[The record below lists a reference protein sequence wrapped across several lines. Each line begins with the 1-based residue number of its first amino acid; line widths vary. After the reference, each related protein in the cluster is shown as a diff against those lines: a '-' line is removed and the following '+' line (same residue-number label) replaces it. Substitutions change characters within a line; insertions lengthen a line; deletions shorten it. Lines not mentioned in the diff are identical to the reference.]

1 MDAKS
6 LPRALATTVRA
17 ALTDTPVVCLLGPR
31 QCGKTTLARTLAPR
45 FGYVTFDDADAL
57 AFARSDPNGFLAA
70 LPDPVILDEIQRVPE
85 LLRALKLSV
94 DRDRR
99 PGRFLLTGSANLLLL
114 PKLGDSLA
122 GRMAII
128 ELQPL
133 AAAEQERAPGG
144 FLAAWIAGKLKPSL
158 AASLSPPPP
167 SRDLAARVIAGGF
180 PESWVRTPARARSWH
195 RDYVRALL
203 ERDVQDVARV
213 REPRDL
219 SRLLALLALRTGEL
233 LNISTLSNELDLRR
247 ETVENHLA
255 ACERLYLVRR
265 LLPWHRHPAKR
276 LIKTPKLHFVDSG
289 LAATLADLTAED
301 WHDQRERFG
310 HLLETFVLQQLTA
323 QAGWTDRDLRFWH
336 YRDKDQVEVDFVLTR
351 GRRTWGVEVKATA
364 TPAQA
369 DISGLR
375 RLAAQCG
382 DDFAGGLLIH
392 AGTHQI
398 TLGDPRFLAVPLNR
412 LWEM

>member
-1 MDAKS
+1 MDAKP
-6 LPRALATTVRA
+6 LPRALAATVHA
-17 ALTDTPVVCLLGPR
+17 ALADTPVVCLLGPR
-31 QCGKTTLARTLAPR
+31 QCGKTTLARALAPR

-57 AFARSDPNGFLAA
+57 ALARSDPNGFLAA

-122 GRMAII
+122 GRVAII

-133 AAAEQERAPGG
+133 TAAEQERAPGG
-144 FLAAWIAGKLKPSL
+144 FLAAWLAGKLKPSL
-158 AASLSPPPP
+158 AASPQPVAPP
-167 SRDLAARVIAGGF
+167 DLAVRVIAGGF
-180 PESWVRTPARARSWH
+180 PEPLTRTPARARGWH

-213 REPRDL
+213 KDPRDL
-219 SRLLALLALRTGEL
+219 SRLLSLLALRTGEL
-233 LNISTLSNELDLRR
+233 LNLSTLSNELDLRR

-265 LLPWHRHPAKR
+265 LQPWHRHAAKR

-301 WHDQRERFG
+301 WHDQRDRFG

-323 QAGWTDRDLRFWH
+323 QAGWTDPDLRFWH
-336 YRDKDQVEVDFVLTR
+336 YRDKDQVEVDFVITR

-364 TPAQA
+364 TPTQA

-382 DDFAGGLLIH
+382 NDFAGGVLIH
-392 AGTHQI
+392 AGAHQV
-398 TLGDPRFLAVPLNR
+398 TLGDPRFLAVPLAK

>member
-1 MDAKS
+1 MGAKPF
-6 LPRALATTVRA
+6 PRALEEPLRE
-17 ALTDTPVVCLLGPR
+17 ALADTPVVCLLGPR
-31 QCGKTTLARTLAPR
+31 QSGKTTLVRALAPR
-45 FGYVTFDDADAL
+45 HGYVSFDDADAL
-57 AFARSDPNGFLAA
+57 ALARSDPNGFLAA

-85 LLRALKLSV
+85 LLRAIKLSV

-122 GRMAII
+122 GRMAIV

-133 AAAEQERAPGG
+133 AAAERERAPGN
-144 FLAAWIAGKLKPSL
+144 FLAAWLAGKLRPAL
-158 AASLSPPPP
+158 AASPQPPDPAM
-167 SRDLAARVIAGGF
+167 LAARVIGGGF
-180 PESWVRTPARARSWH
+180 PEPLARSPARARSWH

-213 REPRDL
+213 KEPRDL
-219 SRLLALLALRTGEL
+219 ARLLSLLALRTGEL

-247 ETVENHLA
+247 ETVEHHLA

-265 LLPWHRHPAKR
+265 LQPWHRHESKR
-276 LIKTPKLHFVDSG
+276 LVKTPKLHFVDSG

-301 WHDQRERFG
+301 WHTRRDRFG
-310 HLLETFVLQQLTA
+310 HLLETFVVQQIVA
-323 QAGWTDRDLRFWH
+323 QAGWTDPELRFWH
-336 YRDKDQVEVDFVLTR
+336 YRDKDQVEIDLVLTR
-351 GRRTWGVEVKATA
+351 GRRTWGVEVKASA
-364 TPAQA
+364 TPSQT
-369 DISGLR
+369 DIAGLR

-382 DDFAGGLLIH
+382 GDFAGGVLFH
-392 AGTHQI
+392 AGAHTI
-398 TLGDPRFLAVPLNR
+398 TLGDPRFLAVPLTK

>member
-1 MDAKS
+1 MDAKL
-6 LPRALATTVRA
+6 LPRSLAATVRA
-17 ALTDTPVVCLLGPR
+17 ALADTPVVCLLGPR
-31 QCGKTTLARTLAPR
+31 QCGKTTLARALAPR
-45 FGYVTFDDADAL
+45 YGYVTFDDADAL
-57 AFARSDPNGFLAA
+57 ALARSDPNGFLAA
-70 LPDPVILDEIQRVPE
+70 LPDPVILDEIQRAPE

-133 AAAEQERAPGG
+133 TAAEQERAPGG
-144 FLAAWIAGKLKPSL
+144 FLSTWLAGKLKPIL
-158 AASLSPPPP
+158 AASPQPPAPP
-167 SRDLAARVIAGGF
+167 ALAARVVAGGF
-180 PESWVRTPARARSWH
+180 PEPLTRTPARARGWH

-219 SRLLALLALRTGEL
+219 SRLLSLLALRTGEL

-247 ETVENHLA
+247 DTVENHLA

-265 LLPWHRHPAKR
+265 LQPWHRHAAKR
-276 LIKTPKLHFVDSG
+276 LIKTPKLHFIDSG

-301 WHDQRERFG
+301 CHDQRARFG

-323 QAGWTDRDLRFWH
+323 QAGWTDPDLRFWH
-336 YRDKDQVEVDFVLTR
+336 YRDKDQVEVDFVITR
-351 GRRTWGVEVKATA
+351 GRRTWGVEVKTTA
-364 TPAQA
+364 TPTQA

-382 DDFAGGLLIH
+382 DDFAGGVLIH
-392 AGTHQI
+392 AGAHLV
-398 TLGDPRFLAVPLNR
+398 TLGDPRFLAVPLAK

>member
-1 MDAKS
+1 MDAKP
-6 LPRALATTVRA
+6 LPRALASTVQA
-17 ALTDTPVVCLLGPR
+17 ALADTPVVCLLGPR
-31 QCGKTTLARTLAPR
+31 QCGKTTLAQALAPR
-45 FGYVTFDDADAL
+45 FGYVTFDDTDAL
-57 AFARSDPNGFLAA
+57 ALAQSDPNGFLAA
-70 LPDPVILDEIQRVPE
+70 LPDPVILDEVQRVPE

-133 AAAEQERAPGG
+133 TSAELERKPGG
-144 FLAAWIAGKLKPSL
+144 FLAAWIAGRLKPSL
-158 AASLSPPPP
+158 ATDSGPPLQTE
-167 SRDLAARVIAGGF
+167 LAHRVIAGGF
-180 PESWVRTPARARSWH
+180 PEPLSRTPARARNWH

-213 REPRDL
+213 KDPRDL
-219 SRLLALLALRTGEL
+219 SRLLSLLALRTGEL
-233 LNISTLSNELDLRR
+233 LNVSTLSNELDLRR
-247 ETVENHLA
+247 DTVEKHLA
-255 ACERLYLVRR
+255 VCERLYLVRR
-265 LLPWHRHPAKR
+265 LQPWHRHASKR

-289 LAATLADLTAED
+289 LAATLADLSTAD
-301 WHDQRERFG
+301 WPDQRDRFG
-310 HLLETFVLQQLTA
+310 HLLETFVLQQLIA
-323 QAGWTDRDLRFWH
+323 QAGWTDPDLRFWH
-336 YRDKDQVEVDFVLTR
+336 YRDKDQVEVDFVITR

-364 TPAQA
+364 TPTQA

-382 DDFAGGLLIH
+382 NDFVGGVLLH
-392 AGTHQI
+392 AGTHQVP
-398 TLGDPRFLAVPLNR
+398 LGDPRFLAVPLAK